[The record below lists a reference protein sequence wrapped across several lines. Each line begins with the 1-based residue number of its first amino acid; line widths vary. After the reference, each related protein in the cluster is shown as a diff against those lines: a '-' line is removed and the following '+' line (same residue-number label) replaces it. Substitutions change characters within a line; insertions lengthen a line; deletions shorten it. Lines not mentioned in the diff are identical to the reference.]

1 MNDTLTIHRAAISE
15 ITDLRHR
22 ILRAGLPRQAANFPG
37 DELPT
42 SRHFAAFKGQTVV
55 CCATFHLEPYKNQP
69 AWRLR
74 GMATDDGF
82 RSKGIGKNLLTFAE
96 AELFRENPIR
106 LFWCNARAPVV
117 RFYESQNWKI
127 VSAVFDIP
135 TAGPHYVMLKDCAQ

>member
-1 MNDTLTIHRAAISE
+1 LNDKLTFRLATIGE

-42 SRHFAAFKGQTVV
+42 SRHFAAFNGQTAL
-55 CCATFHLEPYKNQP
+55 CCATFHLERYKNQP

-82 RSKGIGKNLLTFAE
+82 RSKGIGKSLLTFAE

-106 LFWCNARAPVV
+106 LFWCNARAPAV

-127 VSAVFDIP
+127 VSDVFDIP
-135 TAGPHYVMLKDCAQ
+135 TAGPHYVMLKRCAQ